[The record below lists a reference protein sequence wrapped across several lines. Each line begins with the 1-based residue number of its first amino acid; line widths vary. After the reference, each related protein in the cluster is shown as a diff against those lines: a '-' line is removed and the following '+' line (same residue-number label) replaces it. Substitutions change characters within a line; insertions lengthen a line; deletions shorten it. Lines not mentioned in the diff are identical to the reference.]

1 MHMYKIDLTL
11 LTEYCSDMQE
21 LVNRAHKKN
30 TSLYVQVQYYIRED
44 YLFSFILAC
53 LVTLLYDNL

>member
-21 LVNRAHKKN
+21 LVNRAPKKN
-30 TSLYVQVQYYIRED
+30 TSLYVQVQYYIQED